1 MYISW
6 VLIMTLVFQSGA
18 YNATAAS
25 TAVHSVPDFHSQK
38 ECLAAGKAWAS
49 GVNAQKTRIDAT
61 YVCVQRTIDL
71 PAADQF

>member
-6 VLIMTLVFQSGA
+6 VLIMTLVFQSGGA
-18 YNATAAS
+18 NGIASAA
-25 TAVHSVPDFHSQK
+25 AVHSVSDFRSSK
-38 ECLAAGKAWAS
+38 ECMTAGKVWATDFA
-49 GVNAQKTRIDAT
+49 AQQTRVDAT

>member
-6 VLIMTLVFQSGA
+6 VLIMTMVFQSGSVSA
-18 YNATAAS
+18 SAATA
-25 TAVHSVPDFHSQK
+25 AVHSVPDFHSQK
-38 ECLAAGKAWAS
+38 ECLSAGKAWAS
-49 GVNAQKTRIDAT
+49 GVNAQQTRIDAT